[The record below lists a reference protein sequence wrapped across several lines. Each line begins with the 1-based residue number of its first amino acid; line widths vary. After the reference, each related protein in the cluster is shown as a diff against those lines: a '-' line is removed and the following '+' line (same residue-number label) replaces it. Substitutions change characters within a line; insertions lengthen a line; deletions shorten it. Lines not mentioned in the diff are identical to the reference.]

1 MKTTFSPI
9 ARSLRWATLLLT
21 LALLTLPSSAFA
33 WSYSASSA
41 SQVNSFSSISGNA
54 SGSTTSGGSAR
65 LSTSRS
71 GSTITIKLSLTNLP
85 FGSNGTLM
93 QYDPTC
99 YVANTGKIEFTATID
114 ASKLSTSGAPFSS
127 PITCSISGGTGASKK
142 SSATS
147 SSWSGAPAPN
157 SSTGFIRAYSCTNGT
172 FQITTTSTQL
182 IYKWSGTWNEGDNA
196 LTFTIPLTTLSSSSL
211 AVEYYPWRNALNADG
226 VFPFVLAPNNYNQLN
241 AVFFP
246 YQGIGS
252 SFRWLGKGGSSY
264 LGSSSFPVTFNYN
277 TTPAIYWGSQYG
289 FGTFVTGTLNL
300 ITYPTAYSFT
310 GVTTG
315 GYKVSYSCSSMP
327 TAGSGEHVI
336 NAMTASPQVATS
348 GLNIP
353 NLYADYYYSY
363 GGSTFV
369 NPNNNTKVIPHMI
382 FDFGNGAK
390 VYLFRNGGSSSS
402 TPYPTLNN
410 GESCSISESTSSS
423 TWYGYVSYA
432 FTSGST
438 TLHHNYPITSGNLA
452 CNNNGKYTFSL
463 TDILGG
469 TWKSEFPKESGG
481 TINYFNSSDGN
492 GAYTMMEITRG
503 YATWGTY
510 DASINVKRPEI
521 SHRSTLYGQQVN
533 GATGLE
539 QIYLEVDPIP
549 LNSTL
554 LPYHNFG
561 AYGTFNNTTLR
572 LTCNCVARKGTSGK
586 PFLGTNSSGYSNE
599 PPTLQ
604 MAMYQNCFC
613 QSITVDHID
622 VSTSVHSGYLT
633 YTVYFRYNE
642 RSNTY
647 YSGSPS
653 GGRLCYRF
661 NYPIIDAPASNHLQQ
676 FHGMPTSVSSPTSFQ
691 QIITPAERI
700 TSTINGALLLDLRQ
714 PEMPYKGY
722 VPNGTYYLTPT
733 ASETSNKIYLY
744 GSKANVSSVSS
755 ISSPDQLIEGIY
767 TVTDETSGSSMR
779 KKYTFTGLTAFGYR
793 INYTWYSNYQTVSPP
808 SIRTVSTS
816 SSPTV
821 TTEGTMN
828 WTYSFPSTTPNH
840 TLLRLPSTSSCQ
852 IYLTIPNQGTSTAAL
867 PAGIYKFGTSGAN
880 RFYGRIEY
888 SATVSGTSN
897 GTSST
902 SLSHSAW
909 YAAPITDGTLIV
921 TKSGSTTRYQAIV
934 KDEYGGTWWYNWDA
948 QVAIEAEA
956 IGYENLP
963 NIPVWDWNA
972 NNETSYEYLNT
983 IAIDLQPIIGNNNPS
998 DYTIVHPYYFY
1009 PQPDNTRFGA
1019 ISTTSY
1025 KSCPITA
1032 DRLRSDGT
1040 YAVTL
1045 RCYHGSRDGS
1055 TPSLDAYNKTLV
1067 VLLKKGSTVVAKL
1080 VQKPP
1085 YIILSNASGTCSGP
1099 AADVFISNGANITF
1113 RGTSSTG
1120 YNFMLA
1126 PKAKLTAEE
1135 AGSTFTAKSLILMG
1149 DNDET
1154 AEVKVGGTLSLSSGN
1169 IIVAHRTDNQH
1180 FYFSALPENH
1190 TVSDVRNFDIAQGGL
1205 NGLCTAVNNNTLNST
1220 FSAKYT
1226 QGSDYLIKFYDGAA
1240 RSTNGGV
1247 VSNWVAANSND
1258 VIPAGK
1264 GFIIATSD
1272 TRPKTLG
1279 FIMSASSTLQTTKT
1293 VPVEDYGIDLY
1304 LDHQIP
1310 ASDVGWNLVGDPF
1323 IAEYKPTGARPLV
1336 YGQLLEDNEYEEF
1349 AGDQTVAYITETED
1363 FGADYVQR
1371 KITTEHIHP
1380 FHSYFVQVGNPATGH
1395 QPNLKLSFSNANTG
1409 WYAPQRAEEIV
1420 DQEVSLLLAR
1430 EDVDSAA
1437 YSQEQTTLLIANH
1450 YSDQYDFQAD
1460 LAKMM
1465 NKGKRVHLY
1474 TLSGDQKL
1482 AFNALPEASATGT
1495 VPVGF
1500 YAPASGSYSIS
1511 LADVPTDKVEAV
1523 YLTDYE
1529 LGVTTNLMTS
1539 PYLFTSSKM
1548 ENKTRFA
1555 LSCVM
1560 APAEVPTE
1568 LVETQGSPVYVYR
1581 TGGNM
1586 SIFGLTEGDKV
1597 SVYGI
1602 TGQLVFNGT
1611 AHTERMDLPAPEP
1624 SYIIRVVRPDGVH
1637 TLRL

>member
-21 LALLTLPSSAFA
+21 LALLTLPTSVSAAAF
-33 WSYSASSA
+33 SYTAA
-41 SQVNSFSSISGNA
+41 
-54 SGSTTSGGSAR
+54 
-65 LSTSRS
+65 SRS
-71 GSTITIKLSLTNLP
+71 GSTFNLSGGGTAFLSVSQSSNNLIFSVTLQNLP
-85 FGSNGTLM
+85 IIGNIVQWDTA
-93 QYDPTC
+93 P
-99 YVANTGKIEFTATID
+99 YVANSGKLYFSATIP
-114 ASKLSTSGAPFSS
+114 ASSLPSTDGAPFATAISNVD
-127 PITCSISGGTGASKK
+127 ITTKE
-142 SSATS
+142 SATKQS
-147 SSWSGAPAPN
+147 
-157 SSTGFIRAYSCTNGT
+157 SSTGNSWSSAPTSGSDGWIRSQTTSSGT
-172 FQITTTSTQL
+172 FQIVESGNYLVYTWNGYWGALELKIPITRTTSPSFA
-182 IYKWSGTWNEGDNA
+182 K
-196 LTFTIPLTTLSSSSL
+196 
-211 AVEYYPWRNALNADG
+211 YYPWRNAIHNEGVWILELSSAAQSGNTYPTIFLPLSVSSSWRWVTNATRY
-226 VFPFVLAPNNYNQLN
+226 L
-241 AVFFP
+241 
-246 YQGIGS
+246 
-252 SFRWLGKGGSSY
+252 GGSSSTLRVNFTSANGPTCWDGSTRHY
-264 LGSSSFPVTFNYN
+264 FIAGKLSPWTTNSSATSGSMHYDFNGITHLGTKFVSSP
-277 TTPAIYWGSQYG
+277 SQS
-289 FGTFVTGTLNL
+289 
-300 ITYPTAYSFT
+300 A
-310 GVTTG
+310 
-315 GYKVSYSCSSMP
+315 P
-327 TAGSGEHVI
+327 TAGSGVHEIPYPPTVSVGTDLI
-336 NAMTASPQVATS
+336 QSNYFTS
-348 GLNIP
+348 L
-353 NLYADYYYSY
+353 YSY
-363 GGSTFV
+363 GGNWFLDPSYTQQKA
-369 NPNNNTKVIPHMI
+369 TYLKIGY
-382 FDFGNGAK
+382 DSYTRL
-390 VYLFRNGGSSSS
+390 YLFPQSNTAPTNS
-402 TPYPTLNN
+402 TTYTIAENTN
-410 GESCSISESTSSS
+410 STSM
-423 TWYGYVSYA
+423 YGYVSQSVY
-432 FTSGST
+432 TGSGY
-438 TLHHNYPITSGNLA
+438 LYHCYPITSGTVKIDASGN
-452 CNNNGKYTFSL
+452 YTLDL
-463 TDILGG
+463 TDIIGG
-469 TWKSEFPKESGG
+469 TWKSFPKESGG

-503 YATWGTY
+503 YASWGTY
-510 DASINVKRPEI
+510 DASINVKRPSIAHTDSYGRDYGYDEV
-521 SHRSTLYGQQVN
+521 SH
-533 GATGLE
+533 
-539 QIYLEVDPIP
+539 EVTNIP
-549 LNSTL
+549 RTSAF
-554 LPYHNFG
+554 LPYHGGSSGGSSWIRIMPPFTANKS
-561 AYGTFNNTTLR
+561 TP
-572 LTCNCVARKGTSGK
+572 GK
-586 PFLGTNSSGYSNE
+586 PFLGTNTGGTSKSGPSIQWETSNGCDNKWVY
-599 PPTLQ
+599 PTR
-604 MAMYQNCFC
+604 
-613 QSITVDHID
+613 VE

-633 YTVYFRYNE
+633 YT
-642 RSNTY
+642 Y
-647 YSGSPS
+647 YYTSTSASYWSGSPS

-661 NYPIIDAPASNHLQQ
+661 NYPIIDAPTSNHLYQ
-676 FHGMPTSVSSPTSFQ
+676 FHGMPKTASSPTSLYQ
-691 QIITPAERI
+691 VITPAERY
-700 TSTINGALLLDLRQ
+700 TSTINGALLLNLSSNNISTR
-714 PEMPYKGY
+714 GFAG
-722 VPNGTYYLTPT
+722 NGTYYLTPSST
-733 ASETSNKIYLY
+733 ESGNRIYLY

-755 ISSPDQLIEGIY
+755 ISSPDQLIEGTY
-767 TVTDETSGSSMR
+767 TVSEEKSGSSMR

-793 INYTWYSNYQTVSPP
+793 INYTWYSNYQTVSPL
-808 SIRTVSTS
+808 SIRTVNSGAA
-816 SSPTV
+816 TV
-821 TTEGTMN
+821 SADGNPN
-828 WTYSFPSTTPNH
+828 WSYSFPDATPTH
-840 TLLRLPSTSSCQ
+840 TVLKLPTTSSCQ
-852 IYLTIPNQGTSTAAL
+852 IVLTIPNQGTSTAAL

-880 RFYGRIEY
+880 RFYGYIY
-888 SATVSGTSN
+888 HAATVSGTSN

-902 SLSHSAW
+902 SLSHRC
-909 YAAPITDGTLIV
+909 YYDAAITDGTLIV

-948 QVAIEAEA
+948 QIAIEAEA

-972 NNETSYEYLNT
+972 NNESTAREYLNT

-1264 GFIIATSD
+1264 GFIIATSE

-1279 FIMSASSTLQTTKT
+1279 FIMNASSTLQTTKT

-1409 WYAPQRAEEIV
+1409 WYAPKRAEEIV

-1465 NKGKRVHLY
+1465 NKGKRVHIY

>member
-226 VFPFVLAPNNYNQLN
+226 VLPFVIAPNRTDQFN
-241 AVFFP
+241 AVFLP
-246 YQGIGS
+246 IQGLSSSYRWFGS
-252 SFRWLGKGGSSY
+252 SDRYLGASY
-264 LGSSSFPVTFNYN
+264 LPVTFNYN
-277 TTPAIYWGSQYG
+277 TTAAIYWGSQYG
-289 FGTFVTGTLNL
+289 FGTFVTGTLTMGN
-300 ITYPTAYSFT
+300 YPTAYSFT

-503 YATWGTY
+503 YASWGTY
-510 DASINVKRPEI
+510 DASINVKRPSIAHTDSYGRDYGYDEV
-521 SHRSTLYGQQVN
+521 SH
-533 GATGLE
+533 
-539 QIYLEVDPIP
+539 EVTNIP
-549 LNSTL
+549 RTSAF
-554 LPYHNFG
+554 LPYHGGSSGGSSWIRIMPPFTANKS
-561 AYGTFNNTTLR
+561 TP
-572 LTCNCVARKGTSGK
+572 GK
-586 PFLGTNSSGYSNE
+586 PFLGTNTGGTSKSGPSIQWETSNGCDNKWVY
-599 PPTLQ
+599 PTR
-604 MAMYQNCFC
+604 
-613 QSITVDHID
+613 VE

-633 YTVYFRYNE
+633 YT
-642 RSNTY
+642 Y
-647 YSGSPS
+647 YYTSTSASYWSGSPS

-661 NYPIIDAPASNHLQQ
+661 NYPIIDAPTSNHLYQ
-676 FHGMPTSVSSPTSFQ
+676 FHGMPKTASSPTSLYQ
-691 QIITPAERI
+691 VITPAERY
-700 TSTINGALLLDLRQ
+700 TSTINGALLLNLSSNNISTR
-714 PEMPYKGY
+714 GFAG
-722 VPNGTYYLTPT
+722 NGTYYLTPSST
-733 ASETSNKIYLY
+733 ESGNRIYLY

-755 ISSPDQLIEGIY
+755 ISSPDQLIEGTY
-767 TVTDETSGSSMR
+767 TVSEEKSGSSMR

-793 INYTWYSNYQTVSPP
+793 INYTWYSNYQTVSPL
-808 SIRTVSTS
+808 SIRTVNSGAA
-816 SSPTV
+816 TV
-821 TTEGTMN
+821 SADGNPN
-828 WTYSFPSTTPNH
+828 WSYSFPDATPTH
-840 TLLRLPSTSSCQ
+840 TVLKLPSTSSCQ
-852 IYLTIPNQGTSTAAL
+852 IILTIPNQGTSTAAL

-880 RFYGRIEY
+880 RFYGYIY
-888 SATVSGTSN
+888 HAATVSGTSN

-902 SLSHSAW
+902 SLSHRC
-909 YAAPITDGTLIV
+909 YYDAAITDGTLIV

-1025 KSCPITA
+1025 KNCPITA

-1045 RCYHGSRDGS
+1045 GCYDRSRDAA
-1055 TPSLDAYNKTLV
+1055 TPSLNAYNKTLV

-1154 AEVKVGGTLSLSSGN
+1154 AEVKVGGTLNLSSGN

>member
-33 WSYSASSA
+33 WSYSATSA
-41 SQVNSFSSISGNA
+41 TKQPASNSNFSV
-54 SGSTTSGGSAR
+54 SGGGTAK
-65 LSTSRS
+65 LSISRS
-71 GSTITIKLSLTNLP
+71 GSTITIGITLQNLP
-85 FGSNGTLM
+85 VEGGMM
-93 QYDPTC
+93 QWDPSC
-99 YVANTGKIEFTATID
+99 YVANSGDVSFTATIN
-114 ASKLSTSGAPFSS
+114 ASNLSTSGAPFSS
-127 PITCSISGGTGASKK
+127 PITCSMVAYTSATKK
-142 SSATS
+142 STS
-147 SSWSGAPAPN
+147 SGSTWSSAPSSGKSHSCSNGTFWIVVN
-157 SSTGFIRAYSCTNGT
+157 SSQLIYNFKGTWTNGT
-172 FQITTTSTQL
+172 Q
-182 IYKWSGTWNEGDNA
+182 DM
-196 LTFTIPLTTLSSSSL
+196 TFTIPLTTLSSSSL

-510 DASINVKRPEI
+510 DASINVKRPSIAHTDSYGRDYGYDEV
-521 SHRSTLYGQQVN
+521 SH
-533 GATGLE
+533 
-539 QIYLEVDPIP
+539 EVTNIP
-549 LNSTL
+549 RTSAF
-554 LPYHNFG
+554 LPYHGGSSGGSSWIRIMPPFTANKS
-561 AYGTFNNTTLR
+561 TP
-572 LTCNCVARKGTSGK
+572 GK
-586 PFLGTNSSGYSNE
+586 PFLGTNTGGTSKSGPSIQWETSNGCDNKWVY
-599 PPTLQ
+599 PTR
-604 MAMYQNCFC
+604 
-613 QSITVDHID
+613 VE

-633 YTVYFRYNE
+633 YT
-642 RSNTY
+642 Y
-647 YSGSPS
+647 YYTSTSASYWSGSPS

-972 NNETSYEYLNT
+972 NNESTAREYLNT

-998 DYTIVHPYYFY
+998 DYTIVHSYYFY

-1135 AGSTFTAKSLILMG
+1135 AGFTFTAKSLILMG

-1264 GFIIATSD
+1264 GFIIATSE

-1279 FIMSASSTLQTTKT
+1279 FIMNASSTLQTTKT

-1529 LGVTTNLMTS
+1529 LGITTNLMTS